1 VQPKK
6 ILIVAP
12 GPLLLDH
19 GWHIRTYQ
27 LVQHFEK
34 MGFIPEIFILYP
46 KEWGPLPDEWLGL
59 TREYNLRG
67 IVYYKVLK
75 GYYPSLK
82 TFLAINE
89 IKREYEFI
97 LFRFEKLAFQSLFF
111 LIGKKIIID
120 YDDFVYP
127 TISKYGLQKL
137 KSFIIYKL
145 ANIFCK
151 SIFVLN
157 LEHLKYFSKGIWV
170 PALPVYSLPR
180 YKNNSFIKKYSKSPA
195 LIFVGQD
202 PSDLI
207 SFLVKYWPTVVK
219 NVPDIKIIVISKN
232 TEKFYHQVSN
242 IPNVELHN
250 NVKDLTEYYSK
261 CWGFLMLSK
270 HNLGV
275 HIKIIESLY
284 WETPVFTL
292 SNCIRGYEH
301 LNEKDEIIQV
311 AKNEELLSTLLISSM
326 SDLNNI
332 RFISSKGK
340 KIVLDQYNFEKI
352 TEKIINSL

>member
-1 VQPKK
+1 MQPKK

-120 YDDFVYP
+120 YTDNHLARVSPMFYFYLHHVQHIPFDDRF
-127 TISKYGLQKL
+127 SQ
-137 KSFIIYKL
+137 F
-145 ANIFCK
+145 
-151 SIFVLN
+151 
-157 LEHLKYFSKGIWV
+157 HL
-170 PALPVYSLPR
+170 
-180 YKNNSFIKKYSKSPA
+180 
-195 LIFVGQD
+195 
-202 PSDLI
+202 
-207 SFLVKYWPTVVK
+207 
-219 NVPDIKIIVISKN
+219 
-232 TEKFYHQVSN
+232 
-242 IPNVELHN
+242 IP
-250 NVKDLTEYYSK
+250 
-261 CWGFLMLSK
+261 F
-270 HNLGV
+270 
-275 HIKIIESLY
+275 
-284 WETPVFTL
+284 
-292 SNCIRGYEH
+292 H
-301 LNEKDEIIQV
+301 LFQ
-311 AKNEELLSTLLISSM
+311 
-326 SDLNNI
+326 
-332 RFISSKGK
+332 
-340 KIVLDQYNFEKI
+340 
-352 TEKIINSL
+352 